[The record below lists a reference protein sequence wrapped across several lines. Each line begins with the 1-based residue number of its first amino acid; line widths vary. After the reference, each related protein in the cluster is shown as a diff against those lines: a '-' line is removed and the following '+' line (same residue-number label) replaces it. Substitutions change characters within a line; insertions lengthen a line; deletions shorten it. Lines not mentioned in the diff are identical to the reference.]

1 MTNKPLIL
9 LTGQASE
16 HCAGEIIDA
25 HSHDTHQ
32 IVHALNGVMRVSTNG
47 GTWIVPPE
55 RGLWV
60 PARTSHEIHCI
71 GLLGLRTVY
80 LDGDH
85 QSFPSVV
92 QVTVVSALMREIMVR
107 VAEGAEPHQLPH
119 LTALLVDEI
128 AALTFESLHLPRA
141 KDERIARLG
150 VALLEDPADPTSLR
164 SWASRL
170 NLSPRTLIRRIKDE
184 TGMSFREL
192 RRQTRILVA
201 LERLSLG
208 ESVTNV
214 AMDVG
219 YDSPSAF
226 TQAFRAVTGKTPSRY
241 I

>member
-1 MTNKPLIL
+1 MPPINLE
-9 LTGQASE
+9 GFASDYR
-16 HCAGEIIDA
+16 AGEIIDA
-25 HSHDTHQ
+25 HSHDAHQ
-32 IVHALNGVMRVSTNG
+32 IVHALAGVMRVLADG

-55 RGLWV
+55 RALWV
-60 PARTSHEIHCI
+60 PARTRHEIHCI

-85 QSFPSVV
+85 PSFPAGV

-128 AALTFESLHLPRA
+128 AALSFESLHLPCA

-150 VALLEDPADPTSLR
+150 SALLEDPADPTSLR
-164 SWASRL
+164 GWADRL
-170 NLSPRTLIRRIKDE
+170 SLSPRTLIRRIKKE

-192 RRQTRILVA
+192 RRQTRILAA

-214 AMDVG
+214 ALDVG
-219 YDSPSAF
+219 YDSLSAF
-226 TQAFRAVTGKTPSRY
+226 IQAFRAVTGKTPGRY